1 MNKRARGLNF
11 ILDDPLDYKPRQNAF
26 STVDVLMFLRRRWLM
41 IGVISGLVVLATAA
55 MLTTIQPRYSATSEL
70 TLIDQRQQS
79 TPIADLLSGVPLSRQ
94 LVQQEITT
102 MQSKAFMIDVAK
114 RLEAENGTL
123 ELELP
128 QAPILPVRLLRS
140 VKRMVSGFIAPA
152 PIEPSLA
159 AQPVAT
165 APDDID
171 DTTADLVLTP
181 RFAPDDAFLILAAD
195 QEKYG
200 ATADQLSG
208 MLNIS
213 QVGNGY
219 VIRVSALSINPVLA
233 AQIANTVSSEYARFS
248 LNIRGESIEEQV
260 QLLSARVDEMGQ
272 NLEEAETAVV
282 AFQEQVMGVN
292 DTSAERLDREIASLA
307 NSLIDARADVLR
319 AEASSDKVVEIIA
332 SEGPIAA
339 ANVLSSPILSNVRAE
354 LSGHRIE
361 RSRAVE
367 RFGPQSSQ
375 VSGIDAVINRI
386 YEEIEVETAR
396 LLAEHETKVD
406 IAKSIEN
413 SIASELERSENTVLS
428 RSRNMVELAKL
439 KRIADA
445 NRIAYEEFLSIA
457 TESAQYRA
465 LQQPTIRP
473 LSFAEIPSTPS
484 SPRTLMTLAIAGL
497 SSLVA
502 GLGIAILIET
512 MNDKFKT
519 TRQLRDISRRP
530 VIGSFSEVKK
540 GRIAQLREF
549 IAYGDRKHVPQ
560 KFQTAIQEGHGVAS
574 FIQHAMNSG
583 KQTVVVSSAIAGEDA
598 SLVAMLYANALADRN
613 QKVILMDACGNW
625 NQTVNGQQVSEDKT
639 EANTESGN
647 LQIVTTSAKLHILK
661 FLNDETPALSYL
673 SDKQIYDI
681 LETVSGVYDYIVIDA
696 PPILSSAGALRFV
709 KAADTLVIASR
720 WNATPRQTV
729 ETCIEK
735 LKDVAALNVLMVM
748 TQVKRRIERKYE
760 YVGYS
765 KTMKHDEALL

>member
-1 MNKRARGLNF
+1 MNKRTRGLNF
-11 ILDDPLDYKPRQNAF
+11 ILDDPLDYRPKQNALGI
-26 STVDVLMFLRRRWLM
+26 VDILMFLRRRWLM
-41 IGVISGLVVLATAA
+41 IGVISGFVVLATAA
-55 MLTTIQPRYSATSEL
+55 MLTTVQPRYAATSEL

-79 TPIADLLSGVPLSRQ
+79 IPIADLLSGVPLSRQ

-102 MQSKAFMIDVAK
+102 MRSKAFMIDVAK

-123 ELELP
+123 ELEAP
-128 QAPILPVRLLRS
+128 QKPILPLRLLRRA
-140 VKRMVSGFIAPA
+140 KNTLSGLILPTPTATS
-152 PIEPSLA
+152 EPVPPLA
-159 AQPVAT
+159 TSEQT
-165 APDDID
+165 DDAN
-171 DTTADLVLTP
+171 TDLVLTP
-181 RFAPDDAFLILAAD
+181 RFAPDDAFLVLAAD

-200 ATADQLSG
+200 ATADLLSG

-213 QVGNGY
+213 QLGNGY
-219 VIRVSALSINPVLA
+219 VIRVTAQSVDPTLS

-260 QLLSARVDEMGQ
+260 QLLSARVDELGQ
-272 NLEEAETAVV
+272 NLEQAETAVV

-292 DTSAERLDREIASLA
+292 DTSAERSDREIASLS
-307 NSLIDARADVLR
+307 NRLIDARADVLR
-319 AEASSDKVVEIIA
+319 AQASSDKVVEIIA

-367 RFGPQSSQ
+367 RFGPESSQ

-386 YEEIEVETAR
+386 YEEIEVETSR
-396 LLAEHETKVD
+396 LLAESETKVD
-406 IAKSIEN
+406 IAKSIES
-413 SIASELERSENTVLS
+413 SIASELERSENVVLS

-473 LSFAEIPSTPS
+473 LSFAEIPTTPS

-502 GLGIAILIET
+502 GLGIAILIEA
-512 MNDKFKT
+512 MSDKFKT
-519 TRQLRDISRRP
+519 ARQLRDTSRRP
-530 VIGSFSEVKK
+530 VIGSFSYVKQ
-540 GRIAQLREF
+540 RTIAELRKF
-549 IAYGDRKHVPQ
+549 IAFGDRKHVPS
-560 KFQTAIQEGHGVAS
+560 KFKAAIQEGHRIAS
-574 FIQHAMNSG
+574 FIQNAQNSG
-583 KQTVVVSSAIAGEDA
+583 KQTVVVSSAIAGEEA
-598 SLVAMLYANALADRN
+598 SVVAMLYANALADRN
-613 QKVILMDACGNW
+613 QKVILLDACGNW
-625 NQTVNGQQVSEDKT
+625 NRTIDGQPVL
-639 EANTESGN
+639 EAGTESGD
-647 LQIVTTSAKLHILK
+647 LRIVTTSTNLHVLK

-696 PPILSSAGALRFV
+696 PPVLSSAGALRLV

-748 TQVKRRIERKYE
+748 TQVNRRVERKYE
-760 YVGYS
+760 YAGYS
-765 KTMKHDEALL
+765 KTMKRDEALL